1 MAKKKFE
8 KVFEVYEKA
17 DNELHEVC
25 ENYLKGVLKNEDIDW
40 DYEELEENGIEM
52 YLPYVSYDGGRHPEY
67 NSTNC
72 SMVLDVFLNEDDEVC
87 LELEE
92 SEEYNVDRVGSHD
105 LYNVAFF
112 VKKLLEARK
121 EKK

>member
-1 MAKKKFE
+1 MGKKKFE

-17 DNELHEVC
+17 DQELHEVC

-40 DYEELEENGIEM
+40 DYDELEEYGIEM

-67 NSTNC
+67 ASNNC
-72 SMVLDVFLNEDDEVC
+72 SMVLDVYLNDDGEVC

-112 VKKLLEARK
+112 VKTLLEARK
-121 EKK
+121 K